1 MRPGGLILAAGSV
14 RSKNKKKH
22 EITGNSLIIV
32 AHTKNKIKYINNSTP
47 FPGVFDAGGC

>member
-1 MRPGGLILAAGSV
+1 MRQGGFILAAGSV
-14 RSKNKKKH
+14 RSKKKKH